1 MHGERGDARWHRV
14 HAGKFPG
21 LSPLVCCTTA
31 PGTRKQCHVTVIDG
45 LERRRNVAGSAGG
58 GAMAARRSDSA
69 LDGPASAG
77 AHGTDLATGEPSGK
91 SGDSHLGDATRR
103 KGGRDS
109 VPLSEGAK
117 PHYPRLFGSRIE
129 ARAVAFVGM
138 FFVTLTAASLYSLL
152 APFFPTVAG
161 AYSDADPPPA
171 QGAGFSLLLP
181 QRCQSAASRW
191 AHAKQL
197 YHWLPSTCAAYLPR
211 GVARTRSW
219 AICLGRC
226 ALATPPL
233 LCVTDPC
240 LLTHCPPTLSTLPDT
255 QRKRECTPPL

>member
-1 MHGERGDARWHRV
+1 M
-14 HAGKFPG
+14 
-21 LSPLVCCTTA
+21 
-31 PGTRKQCHVTVIDG
+31 
-45 LERRRNVAGSAGG
+45 AGSAGG

-161 AYSDADPPPA
+161 AYSDADPPLA
-171 QGAGFSLLLP
+171 LRAAGFSLLLP
-181 QRCQSAASRW
+181 QRCQSAGSRW

-197 YHWLPSTCAAYLPR
+197 YPWLRSTCATYLPR

-219 AICLGRC
+219 AICLRRR
-226 ALATPPL
+226 ALKLRSSALRHRPVSSHALSSNTPHSP
-233 LCVTDPC
+233 
-240 LLTHCPPTLSTLPDT
+240 
-255 QRKRECTPPL
+255 